1 MVPGPARIIVTGP
14 PASAFPLNAFD
25 SGVTKSKVSAAK
37 AALLAQEETHR
48 QNLDS
53 ATLDVRQ
60 CYLNLRESEKRIS
73 TTQTAVA
80 QAEEDYRIA
89 QVRYQAALGTN
100 TDVLDA
106 QVALTTAR
114 NNFNQALYD
123 YNMNKNALQT
133 SMGIGARPI
142 VAAPVVDKTTNTVLD
157 KQAKEKYAKE
167 KQLAKELKIA
177 ERDADK
183 ANIETQERLAKRN
196 GYESLKDIKARLATQ
211 KAEAAKATTKK

>member
-1 MVPGPARIIVTGP
+1 
-14 PASAFPLNAFD
+14 
-25 SGVTKSKVSAAK
+25 
-37 AALLAQEETHR
+37 LLAQEETHR

-89 QVRYQAALGTN
+89 QVRYQAGVGTN